1 MLEKELQL
9 SLINRALAKGGDYA
23 DIFVEFRR
31 HTSLVLEDRKL
42 EKIATGSETG
52 AGIRLITRGKTAY
65 AFSNDLS
72 GGALLQAA
80 SEVSRMAE
88 DKALP
93 PVMDLRS
100 SRPSVHFSIKLSPE
114 DVPMERKIS
123 LVRNADAVARSFDSR
138 IKQVTVIYRDSLQRV
153 RISTSDG
160 FMC

>member
-1 MLEKELQL
+1 MLDKELQL
-9 SLINRALAKGGDYA
+9 SLINRALAKGGEYA
-23 DIFVEFRR
+23 DVFVESRR

-52 AGIRLITRGKTAY
+52 TGIRLITRGKTAY

-80 SEVSRMAE
+80 SEVSRVAG

-100 SRPSVHFSIKLSPE
+100 SKPSVHFSVKLSP
-114 DVPMERKIS
+114 DNVPIER
-123 LVRNADAVARSFDSR
+123 
-138 IKQVTVIYRDSLQRV
+138 
-153 RISTSDG
+153 
-160 FMC
+160 